1 MRQLGH
7 GHSVMWFAPLE
18 IDRRIRSVASKGPS
32 DVIDTTDIL
41 QWAIRE
47 ACDDIERRTPHWA
60 QQGVDHTSRYAD
72 WTSFCRGE
80 LSSAELSDKWLQPE
94 AKRLEDL
101 YGPHKTL
108 NFALINEVSKK
119 RKKKKNVGLLAAPA
133 IRQRCIELG
142 VSCLR
147 DVSMDEEQE
156 REVIHEAEHER
167 QVERPPRAPPAIH
180 SIHQAV
186 VDFVQTGV
194 VPTMTNS
201 FCRAFETLDATSAAA
216 NGALIWSPYI
226 LATTDFQKTVGSS
239 SKVDDYLR
247 PVMWVV
253 SGKRAQN
260 EVLVI
265 LSPYEANHLLP
276 AIKSSDKV
284 HLHLY
289 TPRITRSMKPCD
301 DFTLYSIPAVPA
313 GWTPSSSSMDLLNMF
328 AGQLYLKDH
337 EAYIRLCRFL
347 CVYAMDLQGEEGIE
361 VGCDGFIS
369 PNTRPR
375 HLRNSY
381 PFQISPLDSLR
392 RLMGLRRKGMRF
404 APTHM
409 GKLLDGRLLFEDD
422 FDGGDDAMRF
432 ILPLGS

>member
-7 GHSVMWFAPLE
+7 GHSIMLFAPVE
-18 IDRRIRSVASKGPS
+18 VDRRIRSVASKGPS

-47 ACDDIERRTPHWA
+47 TCDDIEQRTPHWA
-60 QQGVDHTSRYAD
+60 QQGMDHASRYDD

-80 LSSAELSDKWLQPE
+80 LSSEELLNKWLQPE

-108 NFALINEVSKK
+108 SVALTNEVTKK
-119 RKKKKNVGLLAAPA
+119 EKKNSGLLAAPD

-142 VSCLR
+142 VFSLR

-156 REVIHEAEHER
+156 REVIHEREAERER
-167 QVERPPRAPPAIH
+167 QVERPPRVTPATH

-186 VDFVQTGV
+186 VDFVQTGA
-194 VPTMTNS
+194 VPTMTKS
-201 FCRAFETLDATSAAA
+201 FCRIFETLHATSAALD
-216 NGALIWSPYI
+216 GAPIWCPHI
-226 LATTDFQKTVGSS
+226 LATTDFQKTVTSS
-239 SKVDDYLR
+239 STVDNYLR

-253 SGKRAQN
+253 SGKGVHN

-276 AIKSSDKV
+276 DIKSSDKV

-289 TPRITRSMKPCD
+289 TPRVIKSMKPCD
-301 DFTLYSIPAVPA
+301 DLALYSIPTVPA
-313 GWTPSSSSMDLLNMF
+313 GWTPPSSLMDLLNLF
-328 AGQLYLKDH
+328 AGQLYLKDY
-337 EAYIRLCRFL
+337 ETYIRLCRFL
-347 CVYAMDLQGEEGIE
+347 CVYARDLEGEEGIE

-369 PNTRPR
+369 PNTRSR
-375 HLRNSY
+375 HVRNAY
-381 PFQISPLDSLR
+381 PFQTSPLDSLR
-392 RLMGLRRKGMRF
+392 TLMGLRRKGMRF

-409 GKLLDGRLLFEDD
+409 GKLLDGRLLSEDD
-422 FDGGDDAMRF
+422 FDSGDDVRF
-432 ILPLGS
+432 MLPLES